1 MAYLL
6 MGSLFLSIGGMAA
19 TVREVQTLSM
29 PVSMFQLMVFFFA
42 SYALTMPGTWVE
54 WLSIAFPVSS
64 PYAMLARAAK
74 EPEIWPHLAALGW
87 QILWVV
93 VIVRAGA
100 QLFRRTVM
108 KSGPARGNSSVSLI
122 AKLFRHK
129 DNAY

>member
-6 MGSLFLSIGGMAA
+6 MGSLFLSIGGMAT

-42 SYALTMPGTWVE
+42 SYALTSPGS
-54 WLSIAFPVSS
+54 WLDWASIIFPVSS
-64 PYAMLARAAK
+64 PYAMLARAAQY
-74 EPEIWPHLAALGW
+74 PDIWPHLVALGW
-87 QILWVV
+87 QVLWVI

-108 KSGPARGNSSVSLI
+108 KSGPATAKKSVWKRLFGKGANS
-122 AKLFRHK
+122 
-129 DNAY
+129 Y